1 MSVKTYKFH
10 CEFCSYKNI
19 TDGSDSKK
27 LREIPL
33 APVPKGH
40 AKRGHIKRPK
50 MYCCPKCGRGIKA
63 ERIDL

>member
-1 MSVKTYKFH
+1 MPARAYKFY
-10 CEFCSYKNI
+10 CEFCSYKSI
-19 TDGSDSKK
+19 MDGSDSKK
-27 LREIPL
+27 LSEIAL

-63 ERIDL
+63 ERIGL